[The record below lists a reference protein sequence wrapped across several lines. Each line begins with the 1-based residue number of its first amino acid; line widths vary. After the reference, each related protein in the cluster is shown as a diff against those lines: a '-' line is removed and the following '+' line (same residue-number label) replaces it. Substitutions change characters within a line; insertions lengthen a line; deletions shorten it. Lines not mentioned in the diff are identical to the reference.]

1 MTVWMGD
8 CPRKGISK
16 KRWFKFFET
25 YDIHKWILARETGK
39 NGYEHY
45 QFRFQTS
52 QFDGDEG
59 FKLLKEWFSKAHF
72 EKGSDEW
79 EYERKEGRYFTGND
93 NPATIQQRYGKLR
106 SEQQRVLA
114 LLEETNDREIVL
126 WLDRRGCSGKSWL
139 CGALY
144 ERRVGFYVPPF
155 VENIKGIIQFVA
167 SGYGGEP
174 IIVIDLPRA
183 IKWTNDLYA
192 GIEAIKDGL
201 VADSRY
207 SARTRNIRGV
217 KVLVLANTA
226 PKLDRLSADRWLVYE
241 PSAPLT

>member
-1 MTVWMGD
+1 MTIWMGD
-8 CPRKGISK
+8 CPREGISK
-16 KRWFKFFET
+16 KRWFKFFEY
-25 YDIHKWILARETGK
+25 YDIHKWILARETGR

-45 QFRFQTS
+45 QFRFQTG
-52 QFDGDEG
+52 QFDTEEG
-59 FKLLKEWFSKAHF
+59 FKELKEWFKKAHF
-72 EKGSDEW
+72 EKASDEW
-79 EYERKEGRYFTGND
+79 EYERKEGRYFTADD

-106 SEQQRVLA
+106 DNQQTILN
-114 LLEETNDREIVL
+114 LLKETNDREIVL

-144 ERRVGFYVPPF
+144 ERRMGFYVPPY
-155 VENIKGIIQFVA
+155 VDSVKGILQFVA
-167 SGYGGEP
+167 SGYRGEE

-192 GIEAIKDGL
+192 GVEAIKDGL

-207 SARTRNIRGV
+207 SAHTRNIRGV

-226 PKLDRLSADRWLVYE
+226 PKLDRLSADRWLIYE
-241 PSAPLT
+241 PSDPIT